1 MKKKF
6 IFGVFIMVLLGSI
19 TGKYIYKNYN
29 YSKEVFNEDNNLYF
43 LQQGVYTNKDVLEE
57 STKKINP
64 KTIIKEDNKYYVY
77 VGITKSN
84 SIKNK
89 LLSLYKKQGINVYLK
104 KINIK
109 DNSFVDNIK
118 QFDILINKASDT
130 EIIKVEEVVLSSYEE
145 YLQNS

>member
-1 MKKKF
+1 
-6 IFGVFIMVLLGSI
+6 MVLLGSI

>member
-6 IFGVFIMVLLGSI
+6 IFGVFIMFLLGSI